1 VIFFLTKSGVA
12 EAVLHCL
19 AVYTG
24 RGHSSLNGCVNQIF
38 SHDLKCQQEG
48 NELKETASRAEELI
62 NKALIADPKNP
73 LALHLH
79 IHIAEASS
87 PQR

>member
-1 VIFFLTKSGVA
+1 MLA
-12 EAVLHCL
+12 EDILL
-19 AVYTG
+19 WTG
-24 RGHSSLNGCVNQIF
+24 LSTRLSVQ
-38 SHDLKCQQEG
+38 DTECQQEG

>member
-1 VIFFLTKSGVA
+1 VA
-12 EAVLHCL
+12 EAALHCL

-24 RGHSSLNGCVNQIF
+24 RGHSSLDGSVNHTFVQDVECV
-38 SHDLKCQQEG
+38 QEG